1 MEWWRGV
8 TRSRCHV
15 WRSDETK
22 WAGIIINTLPS
33 PLHSRYTTEYHRN
46 LGICWGL
53 LDTTDNTK
61 RRSVDISVDASY
73 LCRYILHEQLCIM
86 RFCIEGFGIR
96 KIRFRQVETAL
107 NLFICWVDSRYISLL
122 STSRYLSLLSMSRYV
137 DISRCWVATLQLSAD
152 QWVVSGC
159 CSPECEYLD
168 NECGHCGHGRHGDV
182 GQPSD
187 WWPVSPSSRTISP
200 PLITPATIHLTAP
213 SHCHYHF
220 SSHLIGGNSESDEYT
235 QSSNG
240 FESRLNEYLL
250 LWIQSQRK
258 MFEIIEACVCIV
270 YCIVCVVY
278 RCGGEGWK
286 P

>member
-1 MEWWRGV
+1 
-8 TRSRCHV
+8 
-15 WRSDETK
+15 
-22 WAGIIINTLPS
+22 
-33 PLHSRYTTEYHRN
+33 
-46 LGICWGL
+46 
-53 LDTTDNTK
+53 
-61 RRSVDISVDASY
+61 
-73 LCRYILHEQLCIM
+73 
-86 RFCIEGFGIR
+86 
-96 KIRFRQVETAL
+96 
-107 NLFICWVDSRYISLL
+107 
-122 STSRYLSLLSMSRYV
+122 MSRHV

-152 QWVVSGC
+152 QRVVSGW

-182 GQPSD
+182 GQPGD

-213 SHCHYHF
+213 SHGRYHF

-240 FESRLNEYLL
+240 FESRLNEYQL

-270 YCIVCVVY
+270 YSMCCVCVHWLSLTGQA
-278 RCGGEGWK
+278 REL
-286 P
+286 